1 MNTITLKQLTLVF
14 LFFFLNVHF
23 AGAQK
28 KAIYQVDVCVYGG
41 TSAGVIAAYS
51 AKKMGKTVL
60 LIEPGRNL
68 GGLSSGGLGFTD
80 IGNKYVVTGLS
91 KDFYRRIGTYY
102 GKLEQ
107 WVFEPHV
114 AENTFNN
121 YINEAKVD
129 VWYGYRLSTLIKN
142 SSSIKSITLE
152 PAATASNL
160 RDKVVHAKVF
170 IDCSYEGDLMAKANV
185 GYTVGREANSK
196 YKETYN
202 GVQLLDGHQFP
213 DHIDPYRIK
222 GDSTSGLIWGISKN
236 RLMPKGSGDHKVQSY
251 NYRVCLTDDPK
262 NRIAITKPLGYDR
275 THYELLLRLM
285 EKQKSS
291 VSLND
296 YFIWS
301 EMPNRKTD
309 INNRNGFS
317 TDMIGTNHAYPN
329 GNYSL
334 RKKYKE
340 DLTLYTKGL
349 LYFLGHDEQVPVALR
364 NQMLQWGY
372 PKDEFKGNNNWSF
385 QPYIREARRMVGAY
399 VMTENNCTG
408 KEIVTDGIG
417 WAAYNMD
424 SHNTDRMVVNH
435 MVKNEGNVEIPGI
448 APYPISYKAI
458 VPKEE
463 ECNNLIVPVCL
474 SASHIAYGS
483 IRMEPVF
490 MVLSQ
495 VAGVAASM
503 AADQS
508 VAVQS
513 VDYKKINEQLI
524 KDPLLDGSTP
534 DLIID
539 NLSPMVK
546 TEGNWELK
554 TRQVYGPNALIWDK
568 KDQSAATVT
577 FHANDLKAGQYEVFC
592 YYPVVA
598 NGTSRTAVQIFDG
611 EVTHNYTLLKSNIK
625 VVGQT
630 SGEWISLGSYTFTNV
645 SKAFVRISND
655 QADGVVVADAI
666 LFKPLKIHK
675 DGRLN

>member
-1 MNTITLKQLTLVF
+1 MNCVKFKQLTLLV
-14 LFFFLNVHF
+14 LCFFLNVQF
-23 AGAQK
+23 TKAQK
-28 KAIYQVDVCVYGG
+28 KDVYQVDVCVYGG

-60 LIEPGRNL
+60 LIEPGKNL

-91 KDFYRRIGTYY
+91 KDFYRRIGKHY

-114 AENTFNN
+114 AERIFND
-121 YINEAKVD
+121 YIKEAKVD
-129 VWYGYRLSTLIKN
+129 VLYGYRLSTLIKN
-142 SSSIKSITLE
+142 GSAIKSISVE
-152 PAATASNL
+152 PAAAISKPG
-160 RDKVVHAKVF
+160 DKVVNAKVF

-185 GYTVGREANSK
+185 SYTIGREANSK
-196 YKETYN
+196 YNETYN

-222 GDSTSGLIWGISKN
+222 GDSTSGLLWGISTN
-236 RLMPKGSGDHKVQSY
+236 RLMPRGSGDRKVQAY
-251 NYRVCLTDDPK
+251 NYRVCLTDNPE
-262 NRIAITKPLGYDR
+262 NVIPITRPEGYDR

-285 EKQKSS
+285 EKQKDK
-291 VSLND
+291 LTLDD

-317 TDMIGTNHAYPN
+317 TDMIGANHAYPD
-329 GNYSL
+329 GDYAL
-334 RKKYKE
+334 RKKYVE
-340 DLTLYTKGL
+340 DLTGYTKGL
-349 LYFLGHDEQVPVALR
+349 FYFLGHDEQVPAALR
-364 NQMLQWGY
+364 NQMLKWGY

-408 KEIVTDGIG
+408 KEVVKDGIG

-424 SHNTDRMVVNH
+424 SHNTDRIVVNH

-448 APYPISYKAI
+448 APYPVSYSAI
-458 VPKEE
+458 VPKEQD
-463 ECNNLIVPVCL
+463 CSNLIVPVCL

-495 VAGVAASM
+495 VAGLAASM

-508 VAVQS
+508 VAVQH
-513 VDYKKINEQLI
+513 VDYKRINEKLI
-524 KDPLLDGSTP
+524 ADPLLDGSVP

-546 TEGNWELK
+546 TEGSWSLK
-554 TRQVYGPNALIWDK
+554 ARQVYGPNALVSNK
-568 KDQSAATVT
+568 KDQSVATAT
-577 FHANDLKAGQYEVFC
+577 FHANNLKSGRYEVFC
-592 YYPVVA
+592 YYPVIA
-598 NGTSRTAVQIFDG
+598 NGTSKTSIQIFDG
-611 EVTHNYTLLKSNIK
+611 QDIHDHILLKSNVK

-630 SGEWISLGSYTFTNV
+630 SGEWVSLGSYTFKHTD
-645 SKAFVRISND
+645 KAFVRISND
-655 QADGVVVADAI
+655 KSDGIVVADAI
-666 LFKPLKIHK
+666 LFNPVK
-675 DGRLN
+675 